1 MIRGRKRKPGNR
13 HACGK
18 RKRGETEREVMSTA
32 IQARQR
38 HYGVT
43 AKQARDER
51 LGTSLGRLAFRGEI
65 SDHQYQAGIAF
76 AKLYHHHHI
85 ALGLPMPNPRSVSGL
100 LINEG
105 IFGSSPSEPVLEEID
120 RIKRRFSDA
129 TDALADCDREQRFGT
144 ARRPTLLA
152 YRIICQDEDTTL
164 WPGEDIGN
172 LRIALNALIRVF
184 RL

>member
-1 MIRGRKRKPGNR
+1 
-13 HACGK
+13 
-18 RKRGETEREVMSTA
+18 
-32 IQARQR
+32 
-38 HYGVT
+38 
-43 AKQARDER
+43 
-51 LGTSLGRLAFRGEI
+51 
-65 SDHQYQAGIAF
+65 
-76 AKLYHHHHI
+76 
-85 ALGLPMPNPRSVSGL
+85 MPNPRSVSGL

-120 RIKRRFSDA
+120 RIKRRFTDA
-129 TDALADCDREQRFGT
+129 TDALDDCDREQRFGT
-144 ARRPTLLA
+144 ARRPTLLV